1 MVVLLKE
8 FEKNVSCT
16 IEEVS
21 RKVKESDYPLS
32 TKPNRLCELAE
43 ALSSRTE
50 ILFIRHKTHPEKSW
64 ILLQMDVFLTEI
76 HGRIFAPKNFPKSL
90 EASETGVVQWSQ
102 ILACFSDFPDPNLV
116 VAFLGHFEECK
127 IIDDPEVLVLIDEDI
142 ARDTAKKPRFPPQ
155 PSIELP
161 GIRPVASPFATGPA
175 TTKTPSF
182 YTRNTNLV
190 SGPADCDFTYA
201 PTLVSPPEDHMEDD
215 DEVYTDS
222 PSVKSSTPE
231 LYTGTA
237 LTTRHP
243 QGPREGVTD
252 RVSLPEPPVAVHMSP
267 RREPNTLPSG
277 FLPGKYLFIPGL
289 ISADYPSPTVWKG
302 RQDYTLYSGWCLQ
315 CTENKFFE
323 PRFLQALLL
332 RLTFGFAVSQ
342 PTARSATARPTS
354 LIPSKRE
361 CTLWKNGIRWLSL
374 DGIEV
379 IVEFVEDRTGILL
392 LMRAKDLSKMKC
404 VKLRSQLIQKIL
416 EAKSDYCPTLETSE
430 SLIDPKHIEESHQ
443 YPVISKPLKSL
454 SRYDIT
460 SVAEAFMTRCKIFT
474 IFGIV
479 HVTIILL
486 TNCHLSC
493 FHYLRIIT
501 QLCLC
506 TLIY

>member
-32 TKPNRLCELAE
+32 TKPSRLCELAE

-76 HGRIFAPKNFPKSL
+76 HGRIFAPKNFSQSL

-142 ARDTAKKPRFPPQ
+142 AKDTAKKPRWPHQ

-161 GIRPVASPFATGPA
+161 GIRPIASPFATGPA
-175 TTKTPSF
+175 TTGTPSV
-182 YTRNTNLV
+182 YTRGTI
-190 SGPADCDFTYA
+190 SSCPADLDFPCA
-201 PTLVSPPEDHMEDD
+201 PTLVSPPSSSQIGDD
-215 DEVYTDS
+215 DDVCTDS
-222 PSVKSSTPE
+222 PSGKSSTPE

-237 LTTRHP
+237 QTPLTQYP
-243 QGPREGVTD
+243 EGPREAFPD
-252 RVSLPEPPVAVHMSP
+252 RVPSLPEPPRPVHISP
-267 RREPNTLPSG
+267 RRESNMVPSG
-277 FLPGKYLFIPGL
+277 FLPEKYLFIPGL
-289 ISADYPSPTVWKG
+289 ISADYPSSTVWKG
-302 RQDYTLYSGWCLQ
+302 GQDYTLYSGWCLQ
-315 CTENKFFE
+315 CAENKFFE

-332 RLTFGFAVSQ
+332 RLTFGFAASQ
-342 PTARSATARPTS
+342 PAARSATTRPTS

-430 SLIDPKHIEESHQ
+430 SLIDPKHIEERHQ
-443 YPVISKPLKSL
+443 YPVIFKPLKTL
-454 SRYDIT
+454 NRYDIT
-460 SVAEAFMTRCKIFT
+460 SVAEAFMTRCKIFA

-479 HVTIILL
+479 
-486 TNCHLSC
+486 
-493 FHYLRIIT
+493 YM
-501 QLCLC
+501 
-506 TLIY
+506 